1 MSGNLPVRYFTPET
15 GAAMTCRTL
24 NKLASQTGMSRAAF
38 AKHFGQTVGITP
50 IESLTQWRML
60 LASDRL
66 QNSGETISGVL
77 PHWDMSLRA
86 PSEKHLS
93 VLLALHQESKF
104 VRKSFEG

>member
-50 IESLTQWRML
+50 IEPLTQWRML

-66 QNSGETISGVL
+66 QNSGETISGVSAAL
-77 PHWDMSLRA
+77 GYESESAFRKAFKRVTGA
-86 PSEKHLS
+86 PPGK
-93 VLLALHQESKF
+93 
-104 VRKSFEG
+104 

>member
-50 IESLTQWRML
+50 IESLTQWRMP
-60 LASDRL
+60 LASNHL
-66 QNSGETISGVL
+66 QNSDETISGVSAAL
-77 PHWDMSLRA
+77 GYESESAFRKAFKRVTGA
-86 PSEKHLS
+86 PPGKLTR
-93 VLLALHQESKF
+93 SKKF
-104 VRKSFEG
+104 

>member
-60 LASDRL
+60 LVCKIQTRRFQAF
-66 QNSGETISGVL
+66 L
-77 PHWDMSLRA
+77 PHWDMSRRA

-93 VLLALHQESKF
+93 VLLALHQES
-104 VRKSFEG
+104 

>member
-24 NKLASQTGMSRAAF
+24 NKLASHTGMSRAAF

-50 IESLTQWRML
+50 IEYLTQWRML

-66 QNSGETISGVL
+66 QNSGETISGVSAAL
-77 PHWDMSLRA
+77 GYE
-86 PSEKHLS
+86 SESAFRKAFKRVTGASPGKLTH
-93 VLLALHQESKF
+93 SKKF
-104 VRKSFEG
+104 